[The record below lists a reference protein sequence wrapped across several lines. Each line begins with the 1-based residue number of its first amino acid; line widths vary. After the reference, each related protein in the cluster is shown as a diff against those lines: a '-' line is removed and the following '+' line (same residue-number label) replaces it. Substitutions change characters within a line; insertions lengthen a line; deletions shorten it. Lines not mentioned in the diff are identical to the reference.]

1 MVQKNDEKLFSYV
14 CVRVLQNY
22 LETWYNIAQQAAT
35 WMVPTLMCVLSLQRS
50 LSFAYVT
57 NSEFD
62 FTSTGKRQQ
71 KKTKVIREVACKS
84 LEKERVET
92 KGMIIGRGGIIIQ

>member
-14 CVRVLQNY
+14 RVRVLQNY

-62 FTSTGKRQQ
+62 FTSTHAK
-71 KKTKVIREVACKS
+71 
-84 LEKERVET
+84 
-92 KGMIIGRGGIIIQ
+92 IQE